1 MTRRLAFRP
10 TPHVADAPVGHRLAW
25 LAAGGAVLA
34 AASIALSAYASH
46 ASHGPGQARLQ
57 LATVFA
63 FGHGLALAALAP
75 QQPARRLRQLALYA
89 LAGGVVLFSGSLA
102 ASVLASW
109 PTTLAPFGGMLM
121 IGGWLALAV
130 DLALRR

>member
-10 TPHVADAPVGHRLAW
+10 TPRVADAPVGHRLAG

-34 AASIALSAYASH
+34 AAAIALSAYASH

-57 LATVFA
+57 LAAMFA

-75 QQPARRLRQLALYA
+75 QPAGRLRQLALYA

-102 ASVLASW
+102 ASVLVSW

-121 IGGWLALAV
+121 IGGWSMLAIA
-130 DLALRR
+130 LALRR

>member
-46 ASHGPGQARLQ
+46 ASHGPDQARLQ
-57 LATVFA
+57 LAAMFA

-75 QQPARRLRQLALYA
+75 QPARRLRQLALYA

-102 ASVLASW
+102 ASVLAAW

-121 IGGWLALAV
+121 MGAWLALAV
-130 DLALRR
+130 DLARRR